1 MCLSLCSRKR
11 LRARLNLV
19 RYLIPLELW
28 QLKSNLQQ
36 ILFED
41 SFLRLAAVRRL
52 GSGLFHS
59 ITVDG
64 KK

>member
-1 MCLSLCSRKR
+1 M
-11 LRARLNLV
+11 

-28 QLKSNLQQ
+28 QLKSKLQQ

-59 ITVDG
+59 ITG
-64 KK
+64 WKKIFKNVMFRMK